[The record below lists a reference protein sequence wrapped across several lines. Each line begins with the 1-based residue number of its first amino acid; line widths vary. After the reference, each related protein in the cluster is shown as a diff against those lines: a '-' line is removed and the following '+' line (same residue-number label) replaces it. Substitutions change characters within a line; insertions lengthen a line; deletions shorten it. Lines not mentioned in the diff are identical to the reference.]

1 MSEALKSRRE
11 QRSLSKEEK
20 LLLDSEDNALLLSV
34 EDRVKTLEENSQ
46 TLDKKVNSLT
56 FKDGFA
62 EFFQRNTAELVFLIG
77 SLVVVLSLTGAAVHW
92 MVTPKVITPPEK
104 LCSFEE
110 EHGTRSNPSK
120 IRFNLIVT
128 NPDGKITTMEMGSC
142 ASIIQ
147 VPNAPPKTEH
157 PKEEKTQ

>member
-34 EDRVKTLEENSQ
+34 EDRVKSLEEKSQ
-46 TLDKKVNSLT
+46 TLDTKMNRLT

-77 SLVVVLSLTGAAVHW
+77 SLTVVLSLTAAVVHW

-104 LCSFEE
+104 LCSHEKQY
-110 EHGTRSNPSK
+110 GPRSELTK
-120 IRFNLIVT
+120 TRFNLIIT
-128 NPDGKITTMEMGSC
+128 DPDGKITTMAMGSC
-142 ASIIQ
+142 ASIIE
-147 VPNAPPKTEH
+147 VPNAPKAENT
-157 PKEEKTQ
+157 KVEKTQ